1 MGRAG
6 FPEWW
11 GNVWFPLGDVS
22 HASADK
28 GVWACEEAAVTHLF
42 QTSSSSSKAS
52 APQAVG
58 IPGENHSGSL
68 NPATV
73 SHGLLTVKVAMRGA
87 FGLIVFPIGPRV

>member
-52 APQAVG
+52 APQSCRYTWGKPLWITKSSNCFPWAPNG
-58 IPGENHSGSL
+58 QGRHAWGL
-68 NPATV
+68 R
-73 SHGLLTVKVAMRGA
+73 SHRLSSRA
-87 FGLIVFPIGPRV
+87 